1 MKNAWHEVWG
11 SGSGRAKCLAPQSRI
26 ACGTIFLATAVTV
39 PVDHLAGVLF
49 LIAIVTAW
57 ILACR
62 PPGRVFRMFFL
73 LGLVFFL
80 PYFLLVPLIRL
91 EHGTLGWDAA
101 FLTAWKVAV
110 RGQAG
115 LLITTTT
122 AAAMSLGDLRQGL
135 LSLPLP
141 RLVRL
146 IVFQILHQTA
156 ELYYETR
163 RIADTI
169 AVRGAAGRV
178 KTGWKLLASLP
189 TVWLP
194 RVMGRAE
201 RIAAAME
208 IRGYGGDVGDEA
220 GRHPLTIADV
230 GALGLAISAF
240 LTALLWR
247 GGMP

>member
-1 MKNAWHEVWG
+1 MKNAWHELWGGG
-11 SGSGRAKCLAPQSRI
+11 SGTAKRLAPQSRI
-26 ACGTIFLATAVTV
+26 LCGAMLLATAVAV

-49 LIAIVTAW
+49 LIAVVTVW
-57 ILACR
+57 VLACR
-62 PPGRVFRMFFL
+62 PQGRVFRMFFT

-91 EHGTLGWDAA
+91 EHETLGWDAA
-101 FLTAWKVAV
+101 LLTAWKVAA

-115 LLITTTT
+115 LLITTATVS
-122 AAAMSLGDLRQGL
+122 AMSLGDVRQGL
-135 LSLPLP
+135 LALPLP
-141 RLVRL
+141 HLVRL

-156 ELYYETR
+156 ELFYETR
-163 RIADTI
+163 RITAAI

-178 KTGWKLLASLP
+178 QTGWRLLVSLP

-194 RVMGRAE
+194 RVLCRAE
-201 RIAAAME
+201 RVAAAME
-208 IRGYGGDVGDEA
+208 IRGYGGDAGDNA
-220 GRHPLTIADV
+220 DRPPLSFADT